1 MKIVFIIIIT
11 AIVVSGLVVLSIW
24 LDKRGI
30 TKDDNDNYIPD
41 VLEDKVRNIKGK
53 VKAVKKIVKK
63 KK

>member
-1 MKIVFIIIIT
+1 MIIT
-11 AIVVSGLVVLSIW
+11 AIVIYGLVIASIW

-41 VLEDKVRNIKGK
+41 VLEDKVRNIKDK

>member
-1 MKIVFIIIIT
+1 MKIVYIIILT
-11 AIVVSGLVVLSIW
+11 AIVVSGLVVLSLW
-24 LDKRGI
+24 LDKKGI
-30 TKDDNDNYIPD
+30 TKDDNDNYIHD

>member
-1 MKIVFIIIIT
+1 MIIT
-11 AIVVSGLVVLSIW
+11 AIVIYGLVIASIW

>member
-1 MKIVFIIIIT
+1 MKIVYIIILT
-11 AIVVSGLVVLSIW
+11 AIVVSGLVVLSLW
-24 LDKRGI
+24 LDKKGI

>member
-24 LDKRGI
+24 LDKKGI

>member
-1 MKIVFIIIIT
+1 MKIVFIMIIT
-11 AIVVSGLVVLSIW
+11 AIVIYGLVIASIW